1 MATKNSA
8 STHKSD
14 QQAAIV
20 AIDLGGQGPAAA
32 LYSAGGACLLY
43 QHRDCQTQRS
53 DDGRRVEYDCDEY
66 VRAAVSALNALQ
78 YYPDKADLLYVGI
91 TGQGSSF
98 VCWDKNNGRALT
110 PIISW
115 QDTRA
120 SEFLTQDFAPD
131 IEKITGLKTSAHFGA
146 SKFSW
151 CLKHLPEVQ
160 EANRDGRLAF
170 GPLNTY
176 LLFILTHGQQHLCD
190 PGTAQ
195 RTLLWNIQRSDWSN
209 SLAQY
214 FSIPPS
220 ALPLLRQN
228 VDDYGRISLP
238 AIGRASLRVNAMHRD
253 QNASL
258 YADGNVDKNSLYIN
272 MGTGVFAQRVA
283 TNKKAPTGLLTSPA
297 LFCRYHETMVWE
309 GSVNGGA
316 AALSWLEQQI
326 SGSAPITP
334 QRVELALAQDLSDW
348 SGFFINSISGLGA
361 PYWRTDVAPEF
372 IGADSVDEKLCSWI
386 ESLIFQLAEIA
397 LLLQRDSLC
406 RRIEISGGM
415 AASPGLCQRL
425 ADLLGLVVLRRQDI
439 ESSLRGIAFL
449 AANRPRDWSARAI
462 EKQFVPRLNT
472 QCNSQCNSQVSSK
485 VSSQV
490 NPQSSGLQR
499 RFALW
504 QQAMQARTKGGST
517 DA

>member
-8 STHKSD
+8 STHNSNK
-14 QQAAIV
+14 QAAIV

-32 LYSAGGACLLY
+32 LYSASGECLLY
-43 QHRDCQTQRS
+43 QHRDCQAQRS
-53 DDGRRVEYDCDEY
+53 DDGRRVEYDCDDY
-66 VRAAVSALNALQ
+66 TRAAVSAIKALQ

-146 SKFSW
+146 TKLSW
-151 CLKHLPEVQ
+151 CLKHLSEVQ

-176 LLFILTHGQQHLCD
+176 LLFILTQGQQHLCD

-195 RTLLWNIQRSDWSN
+195 RTLLWNIQRSDWSH
-209 SLAQY
+209 SLVQY
-214 FSIPPS
+214 FCIPPS

-228 VDDYGRISLP
+228 IDDYGHISLP
-238 AIGRASLRVNAMHRD
+238 ALGCESLRVSAMHRD

-258 YADGNVDKNSLYIN
+258 YADGDIDTDSLYIN
-272 MGTGVFAQRVA
+272 MGTGIFAQRVA
-283 TNKKAPTGLLTSPA
+283 TSKKAPTGLLTSPA
-297 LFCRYHETMVWE
+297 LFCGHHKKMVWE

-316 AALSWLEQQI
+316 AALSWLQQQI
-326 SGSAPITP
+326 PGSEPITP

-348 SGFFINSISGLGA
+348 SGCLINSVSGLGA
-361 PYWRTDVAPEF
+361 PYWRTDIATEF
-372 IGADSVDEKLCSWI
+372 MGADSVDEKLCGWV
-386 ESLIFQLAEIA
+386 ESLIFQLADIA
-397 LLLQRDSLC
+397 ILLQRDSLC
-406 RRIEISGGM
+406 QRIEISGGM

-425 ADLLGLVVLRRQDI
+425 ADLLGLVVVRRQDI

-449 AANRPRDWSARAI
+449 AVNRPRDWPARPI
-462 EKQFVPRLNT
+462 DKQFMPRINA
-472 QCNSQCNSQVSSK
+472 QYNSQVSSQ
-485 VSSQV
+485 VSSQI
-490 NPQSSGLQR
+490 NSQDNSGLQR

-504 QQAMQARTKGGST
+504 QQAMQTRIAGDST
-517 DA
+517 NA

>member
-8 STHKSD
+8 STHNSD

-32 LYSAGGACLLY
+32 LYSAGGVCLLY
-43 QHRDCQTQRS
+43 QHRDCHTQSS

-66 VRAAVSALNALQ
+66 TRAAVSAIKALQ

-120 SEFLTQDFAPD
+120 SEFFKHDAAPD
-131 IEKITGLKTSAHFGA
+131 IEKITGLKASAHFGA
-146 SKFSW
+146 TKIAW
-151 CLKHLPEVQ
+151 CLKHLPKVQ
-160 EANRDGRLAF
+160 DANREGRLAF

-176 LLFILTHGQQHLCD
+176 LLFILTHGHQHLCD

-195 RTLLWNIQRSDWSN
+195 RTLLWNIQRSDWSH
-209 SLAQY
+209 SLCQ
-214 FSIPPS
+214 FFCVPPS

-228 VDDYGRISLP
+228 IDDYGRILLP
-238 AIGRASLRVNAMHRD
+238 DLGRQPLKVRAMQRD

-258 YADGNVDKNSLYIN
+258 YADGNIAKDSLYIN

-283 TNKKAPTGLLTSPA
+283 SGPKAPAGLLTSPA
-297 LFCRYHETMVWE
+297 LFYEHHKQMVWE

-316 AALSWLEQQI
+316 AALNWLQQQI
-326 SGSAPITP
+326 LGSEPITP
-334 QRVELALAQDLSDW
+334 QRVELALEQDLSDW
-348 SGFFINSISGLGA
+348 SGFFINSVSGLGA
-361 PYWRTDVAPEF
+361 PYWRTDITAEF

-386 ESLIFQLAEIA
+386 ESLIFQLVEIA
-397 LLLQRDSLC
+397 SLMQSESRCQRV
-406 RRIEISGGM
+406 EISGGM

-425 ADLLGLVVLRRQDI
+425 ADLLGLVVVRRQDI
-439 ESSLRGIAFL
+439 EASLRGIAFL
-449 AANRPRDWSARAI
+449 AANRPRDWQARPI
-462 EKQFVPRLNT
+462 EKQFVPRVNV
-472 QCNSQCNSQVSSK
+472 QCRSR
-485 VSSQV
+485 V
-490 NPQSSGLQR
+490 NPQVSSGLQR
-499 RFALW
+499 RFSLW
-504 QQAMQARTKGGST
+504 QQAMQVRTEGGFNH
-517 DA
+517 A